1 MIESIFGAIFSGF
14 LGLIFLDIRD
24 MKTQI
29 NKIEN
34 ELIIMNFIV
43 PKRKTDIDRL
53 PEKLDNLES

>member
-14 LGLIFLDIRD
+14 LGLIFMDIRD
-24 MKTQI
+24 MKSQI

-43 PKRKTDIDRL
+43 PKRKTDIDKL
-53 PEKLDNLES
+53 PAKLDNLDS

>member
-14 LGLIFLDIRD
+14 LGLIFMDIRD
-24 MKTQI
+24 MKSQI

-53 PEKLDNLES
+53 PEKLDNLGS

>member
-1 MIESIFGAIFSGF
+1 MESIFGAIFSGF

-43 PKRKTDIDRL
+43 PKRKTDVDKL

>member
-1 MIESIFGAIFSGF
+1 MMESIFGAIFSGF

-43 PKRKTDIDRL
+43 PKRKTDVDKL

>member
-24 MKTQI
+24 MKAQI

-34 ELIIMNFIV
+34 ELIIMNYV
-43 PKRKTDIDRL
+43 LPKRKSDIDKL
-53 PEKLDNLES
+53 PRKLDNLES

>member
-24 MKTQI
+24 MKSQI

-43 PKRKTDIDRL
+43 PKRKTDIDKL
-53 PEKLDNLES
+53 PEKLDNLDS

>member
-24 MKTQI
+24 MKAQI

-43 PKRKTDIDRL
+43 PKRKTDIDKL